1 MKKKGTKDLTR
12 TQRLL
17 LEDCLKAGL
26 HKRVIAEKL
35 GVCLATVYNELKRG
49 EYEYKK
55 RSYHDYWGESHYK
68 LVKGYSPDKAQEK
81 YELNKT
87 AKGAPLKVGKDYD
100 FIRYVEKRVLYDK
113 LSPCAVCGEI
123 KRKQLFR
130 TVISKTTM
138 YRYIDI
144 GLFMNIHLGDL
155 PIKKSRKHYRKTIA
169 KRPPKG
175 VSIEKRPI
183 EIFNRNSFGHWEM
196 DCVVGIKETKET
208 ILALSERK
216 TRYEIIFKIPNRKTE
231 TVVKQINKLEKQ
243 FGANF
248 RKVFKS
254 ITVDNG
260 VEFSDFTGLQRSIYK
275 GKRTNVYYCHPYTS
289 CERGTN
295 ERLNREIRRRFPKG
309 TDFTKITDND
319 IRDAE
324 KWINNYP
331 REIFG
336 FETSAERFNAELSA
350 L

>member
-35 GVCLATVYNELKRG
+35 GVSLATVYNELKRG

-55 RSYHDYWGESHYK
+55 IYYTDYWGENHYR
-68 LVKGYSPDKAQEK
+68 LVKGYSPDKAQER
-81 YELNKT
+81 YELGKT
-87 AKGAPLKVGKDYD
+87 SKGAPLKVSKD
-100 FIRYVEKRVLYDK
+100 FEFVHYVEKRIIKDK
-113 LSPCAVCGEI
+113 LSPCAVAGEI
-123 KRKQLFR
+123 KRNNLFR
-130 TVISKTTM
+130 TVVSKTTM

-144 GLFMNIHLGDL
+144 GVFMNVRLKDL
-155 PIKKSRKHYRKTIA
+155 PVKKTRKHYRKTVIKKA
-169 KRPPKG
+169 PKG
-175 VSIEKRPI
+175 VSIEKRPE
-183 EIFNRNSFGHWEM
+183 EIFGRDTFGHWEM
-196 DCVVGIKETKET
+196 DCVVGLKESKET

-216 TRYEIIFKIPNRKTE
+216 TRYEIIFKIPNRKAE
-231 TVVKQINKLEKQ
+231 TVVKQLHQLEKQ
-243 FGANF
+243 YGVKF

-260 VEFSDFTGLQRSIYK
+260 VEFSDFNGLQKSIFN
-275 GKRTNVYYCHPYTS
+275 GKRTDVYYCHPYTS

-309 TDFTKITDND
+309 TDFTKVSDKEIKETE
-319 IRDAE
+319 R
-324 KWINNYP
+324 WINNYP

-336 FETSAERFNAELSA
+336 YETSSDRFNAELSA